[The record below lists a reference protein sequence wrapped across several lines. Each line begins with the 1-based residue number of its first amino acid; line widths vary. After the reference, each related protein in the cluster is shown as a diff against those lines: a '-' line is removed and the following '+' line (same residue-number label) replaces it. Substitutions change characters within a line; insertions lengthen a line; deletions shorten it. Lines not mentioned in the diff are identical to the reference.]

1 MSVPPSREVAIFNAA
16 LELEGSERA
25 AYLDEACADDPA
37 LRQHLEALLR
47 VHDEAVPFLE
57 TPPSGAQESARVA
70 EVLGST
76 VPHSS
81 SPAEQA
87 GDRIG
92 RYKLLQQIGEGG
104 GGVVYMAEQE
114 EPVRRRVALKV
125 IKVGMDT
132 KQVVARFEAERQA
145 LALMD
150 HPNIARVLDAG
161 ATETGRPFFVM
172 ELVRGIKITD
182 YCDQN
187 NLPTEERL
195 KLFTQVCQA
204 IQHAHQ
210 KGVIH
215 RDIKPSNI
223 LVTSNDGVP
232 VPKVIDFGIAK
243 ATQGSLTDRTVFTA
257 FEQFIGTPAYM
268 SPEQAEMTML
278 DIDTRTDL
286 YSLGVLLYE
295 LLTGRTPF
303 DAKDLLAG
311 GLDAMRRTI
320 REREPVRP
328 STRLSTMIEGEQTT
342 AAKHRQTDPPKL
354 VHLLRGD
361 LDWIVM
367 KCLEKDRG
375 RRYETATGLAMDV
388 QHYLAYEPVV
398 ARPPSRAY
406 RFQKL
411 VRRNKGVFA
420 AVGAVALMLLLGV
433 AASTWQALRAGRAER
448 EQGRLRL
455 QAQAEADLLK
465 KMLLSVGPSVAKGRN
480 TEMLNELVA
489 DTARRVARDLTNMP
503 EVQVDM
509 SLTLADAYYDL
520 GNSRQMVALA
530 RQSLQVARAKLG
542 KENERVAN
550 SLTSLGVGLLSLAQQ
565 RLGEMFAGNVSEAEK
580 NRRLNDS
587 NLQEAE
593 KCCLESLAM
602 NRKLLGNEHDKVA
615 RGLHLL
621 AQIRLTQYRMAEA
634 ESLQRESLA
643 MYKKLRGNESASVA
657 KVSQQLAHMLAF
669 REDTLVEAEAM
680 NREAL
685 AIQKKLLGED
695 HPEIARS
702 LFSLASVLRRQGRW
716 ADAETNYLEGVTM
729 WRRLRAKDGFEP
741 ASALGYLAEVL
752 LHQGKLE
759 DSEIQRRAEFEMLR
773 RLYGTTNVSVVR
785 SLSFLADVLQREGK
799 LEEAEARAREAL
811 ELCRSPSPAGSGSV
825 VKRTEPIE
833 ALLSILL
840 VQHREVEAEQLL
852 NDCLK
857 PTLDGQLQLLQV
869 FLLRARSSFFARS
882 RRWTEAI
889 KDLRKVTELD
899 RLDHEAAFQLTV
911 LLLESGDRENCRA
924 QCQKMA
930 ASFRGANAP
939 GPLGKTAEAC
949 LLSAEAGAD
958 AESAGQL
965 ADQAFALGK
974 NSYRVYHL
982 QFVKGL
988 AEYRAGHFASAVE
1001 WMGKSIGQPTMVFGP
1016 RPDGPAYLV
1025 QAMAQHQLKRS
1036 DEARVAL
1043 TKGAE
1048 IVQAKLLNL
1057 PNAALDE
1064 NWVDWLIAHILLRE
1078 AQGLIEGQIDAPSHP
1093 PKTN

>member
-1 MSVPPSREVAIFNAA
+1 
-16 LELEGSERA
+16 
-25 AYLDEACADDPA
+25 
-37 LRQHLEALLR
+37 
-47 VHDEAVPFLE
+47 
-57 TPPSGAQESARVA
+57 
-70 EVLGST
+70 
-76 VPHSS
+76 
-81 SPAEQA
+81 
-87 GDRIG
+87 
-92 RYKLLQQIGEGG
+92 
-104 GGVVYMAEQE
+104 
-114 EPVRRRVALKV
+114 
-125 IKVGMDT
+125 
-132 KQVVARFEAERQA
+132 
-145 LALMD
+145 
-150 HPNIARVLDAG
+150 
-161 ATETGRPFFVM
+161 
-172 ELVRGIKITD
+172 
-182 YCDQN
+182 
-187 NLPTEERL
+187 
-195 KLFTQVCQA
+195 
-204 IQHAHQ
+204 
-210 KGVIH
+210 
-215 RDIKPSNI
+215 
-223 LVTSNDGVP
+223 
-232 VPKVIDFGIAK
+232 
-243 ATQGSLTDRTVFTA
+243 
-257 FEQFIGTPAYM
+257 
-268 SPEQAEMTML
+268 
-278 DIDTRTDL
+278 
-286 YSLGVLLYE
+286 
-295 LLTGRTPF
+295 
-303 DAKDLLAG
+303 
-311 GLDAMRRTI
+311 
-320 REREPVRP
+320 
-328 STRLSTMIEGEQTT
+328 
-342 AAKHRQTDPPKL
+342 
-354 VHLLRGD
+354 
-361 LDWIVM
+361 
-367 KCLEKDRG
+367 
-375 RRYETATGLAMDV
+375 
-388 QHYLAYEPVV
+388 
-398 ARPPSRAY
+398 
-406 RFQKL
+406 
-411 VRRNKGVFA
+411 
-420 AVGAVALMLLLGV
+420 
-433 AASTWQALRAGRAER
+433 
-448 EQGRLRL
+448 
-455 QAQAEADLLK
+455 
-465 KMLLSVGPSVAKGRN
+465 
-480 TEMLNELVA
+480 
-489 DTARRVARDLTNMP
+489 
-503 EVQVDM
+503 
-509 SLTLADAYYDL
+509 
-520 GNSRQMVALA
+520 
-530 RQSLQVARAKLG
+530 
-542 KENERVAN
+542 
-550 SLTSLGVGLLSLAQQ
+550 
-565 RLGEMFAGNVSEAEK
+565 
-580 NRRLNDS
+580 
-587 NLQEAE
+587 
-593 KCCLESLAM
+593 
-602 NRKLLGNEHDKVA
+602 
-615 RGLHLL
+615 
-621 AQIRLTQYRMAEA
+621 
-634 ESLQRESLA
+634 
-643 MYKKLRGNESASVA
+643 
-657 KVSQQLAHMLAF
+657 
-669 REDTLVEAEAM
+669 
-680 NREAL
+680 
-685 AIQKKLLGED
+685 
-695 HPEIARS
+695 
-702 LFSLASVLRRQGRW
+702 
-716 ADAETNYLEGVTM
+716 M